1 MNTKI
6 LFPFIGVF
14 LLSVTGVGASVLAVK
29 HEELAQ
35 RFPEAAAVVTKTT
48 HLFSGD
54 DLRRNNSE
62 VEDST
67 PHNSSASA
75 SARTDSRVELE
86 DHEDSGLRRES
97 EIRDDSR
104 GERRSSDD
112 SDEWEDEDEDEDEDR
127 GHDRGGTVSG
137 TVQTSGSVAP
147 VPVSVQTPA
156 KTFTLAQV
164 ATHNSTVSCYTAIGG
179 SVYDVT
185 SFVTRHPGGQSA
197 IKSLCGVDGSVAFS
211 NQHGGQGSPAR
222 ELASFKVGALVQ

>member
-75 SARTDSRVELE
+75 SVRTDSRVELE
-86 DHEDSGLRRES
+86 DHEDSGLRREG

-112 SDEWEDEDEDEDEDR
+112 LDEWEDEDEDR
-127 GHDRGGTVSG
+127 GHERSGTVSG
-137 TVQTSGSVAP
+137 TVLASGSVAP
-147 VPVSVQTPA
+147 VPVSVQAAT

-211 NQHGGQGSPAR
+211 NQHRGQGSPAR